1 MQDQKFELK
10 HFYMEIMVFK
20 QLFWE
25 TVLKDT
31 KPILKFYKN
40 QNEFGSLKY
49 YLNYPLV
56 NLFKIIQY

>member
-1 MQDQKFELK
+1 
-10 HFYMEIMVFK
+10 MEIMVFK

-31 KPILKFYKN
+31 KSILKFYKN